1 MQTVTILDE
10 ALSAIRRL
18 GYEIREEC
26 VGGNGGGVC
35 VLRGRKIFFMDPSLE
50 VADQLDMACEAL
62 RADAGVYR
70 LEMSDPLRGVL
81 GIRRSA

>member
-1 MQTVTILDE
+1 MQTVTLLDE
-10 ALSAIRRL
+10 ALAVIRRL

-26 VGGNGGGVC
+26 VGGNGGGAC
-35 VLRGRKIFFMDPSLE
+35 VLRERKLFFMDPSLE
-50 VADQLDMACEAL
+50 LEDQLEMACDAL

-70 LEMSDPLRGVL
+70 TELSDPLRATL